1 MSPPLL
7 AGVELIE
14 LKIIPEP
21 AETII
26 PATAKESGDQRGSSF
41 LVAACLAKA

>member
-7 AGVELIE
+7 AGMELIE
-14 LKIIPEP
+14 LKITPEP
-21 AETII
+21 ADTIV
-26 PATAKESGDQRGSSF
+26 PATAKESGDQSGSSL